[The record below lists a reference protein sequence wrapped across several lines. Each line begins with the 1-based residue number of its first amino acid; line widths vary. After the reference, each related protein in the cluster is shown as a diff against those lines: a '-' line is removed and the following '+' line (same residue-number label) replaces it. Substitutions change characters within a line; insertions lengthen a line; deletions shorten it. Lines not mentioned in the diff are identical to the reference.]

1 MRLFLLSFAAVCSLA
16 AQPLTPRFSFGV
28 TGGVPL
34 GQMTPGGSFLF
45 NEESRRYTF
54 GPSVDLS
61 LTSKLSVTVN
71 PLYKRTGNSWN
82 GGFYFYDPGPESP
95 LQYSNQSVRSRA
107 HSLELPVIG
116 KYHFGDGE
124 SRWRPFVGAG
134 FAFQTA
140 WMQESNQLVTR
151 DKASGELF
159 FQNFTSERRT
169 STDTGVVASAGL
181 SFRQGPLVFMP
192 EIRYTRWGSASPA
205 RDRHQADALLTIRFG
220 R

>member
-1 MRLFLLSFAAVCSLA
+1 
-16 AQPLTPRFSFGV
+16 LTPRFSFGV

-34 GQMTPGGSFLF
+34 GRMTAWNSALSHD
-45 NEESRRYTF
+45 ESRRYTF

-61 LTSKLSVTVN
+61 LTDKLSITVN
-71 PLYKRTGNSWN
+71 PLYKRLGNTWS
-82 GGFYFYDPGPESP
+82 GGISLIDPGPDIAF
-95 LQYSNQSVRSRA
+95 QYSNRFVSSRA

-124 SRWRPFVGAG
+124 RRWRPFVGAG

-140 WMQESNQLVTR
+140 WMKESSELVTR
-151 DKASGELF
+151 DKATGELS
-159 FQNFTSERRT
+159 FQSFTSERRT

-181 SFRQGPLVFMP
+181 SFRQGPLVFLP
-192 EIRYTRWGSASPA
+192 EIRYTRWGSASSA